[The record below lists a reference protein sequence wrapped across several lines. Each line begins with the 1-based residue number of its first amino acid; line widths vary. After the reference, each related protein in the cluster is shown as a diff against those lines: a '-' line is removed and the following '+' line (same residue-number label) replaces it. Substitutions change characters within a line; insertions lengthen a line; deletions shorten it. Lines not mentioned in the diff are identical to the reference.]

1 MKFME
6 AKIETQICQIVEDLF
21 KRAGFNFES
30 LDIEKNKKPEG
41 QEIFVVKIESKDDSL
56 LLIDD
61 KGKNLKSF
69 EYLAKLITSKKLNQK
84 ITLIIDLNDFLEKRN
99 NKISELAR
107 LVAKK
112 VETTQKAYTLR
123 PMSAYERRLIHLELA
138 AWPNI
143 ITESIGEEPRRRVT
157 IKPQS

>member
-1 MKFME
+1 ME
-6 AKIETQICQIVEDLF
+6 VKIETQICQIVEDLF

-41 QEIFVVKIESKDDSL
+41 QEIFVIKIESKDDSL

-61 KGKNLKSF
+61 KGRNLKSF
-69 EYLAKLITSKKLNQK
+69 EYLAKLIASKKLNQK

-107 LVAKK
+107 LVARK

-143 ITESIGEEPRRRVT
+143 ITESIGEEPKRRVT

>member
-1 MKFME
+1 MRTFY
-6 AKIETQICQIVEDLF
+6 Q
-21 KRAGFNFES
+21 
-30 LDIEKNKKPEG
+30 
-41 QEIFVVKIESKDDSL
+41 DS
-56 LLIDD
+56 DS
-61 KGKNLKSF
+61 GKNLKSF
-69 EYLAKLITSKKLNQK
+69 EYLAKLIASKKLNQK